1 MLSFNTGSIPSLFIC
16 CSFFFFS
23 FSLKKITLFRVS
35 PPLALTRHSS
45 FHVISIFL
53 SPIKLKG
60 LKARHN
66 YQTIQSEMGF
76 NCFLLSFV
84 PLFLTPEGKSALFSL
99 SAVKGPLRGRCRS
112 IMTSMNLDAS
122 FFLLSFNLL
131 TWHHGDK

>member
-1 MLSFNTGSIPSLFIC
+1 MLNSAFLLTQVAFLHFSSAAP
-16 CSFFFFS
+16 FFLYFS

-35 PPLALTRHSS
+35 PPLSLTRHSS
-45 FHVISIFL
+45 FHVISIFP

-66 YQTIQSEMGF
+66 YQTIQPEPGF

-99 SAVKGPLRGRCRS
+99 SAVKGPLRGHCRS
-112 IMTSMNLDAS
+112 RWTSMNLAAS
-122 FFLLSFNLL
+122 FSRFLLIS
-131 TWHHGDK
+131 